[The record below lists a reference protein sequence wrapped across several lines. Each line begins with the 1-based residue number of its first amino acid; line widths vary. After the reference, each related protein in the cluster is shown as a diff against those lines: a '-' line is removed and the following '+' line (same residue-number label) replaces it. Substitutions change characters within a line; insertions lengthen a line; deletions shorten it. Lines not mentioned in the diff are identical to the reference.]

1 MNRFLFCAYFA
12 ILSSKG
18 VYHMATHIATSLFD
32 NGIRNCKECRRD
44 LPDDYLEDVCP
55 ACKERILFSNVKE
68 FIRENDVT
76 EFDVAKEFN
85 IPLFKVKG
93 WIREGRIEYKELQ
106 QPAMKNLHCQ
116 KCGKEISFG
125 SLCTECLRKANIS
138 GSAALMPNS
147 SDEEKF
153 RFLQK

>member
-1 MNRFLFCAYFA
+1 
-12 ILSSKG
+12 
-18 VYHMATHIATSLFD
+18 MATLMAASLFD
-32 NGIRNCKECRRD
+32 NDIHTCKECRRE
-44 LPDDYLEDVCP
+44 LPNNYKEEICP
-55 ACKERILFSNVKE
+55 ACKERILFSEVKD
-68 FIRENDVT
+68 FIRENDVN
-76 EFDVAKEFN
+76 EFEVAQKFN

-106 QPAMKNLHCQ
+106 RPSMKNLHCQ

-138 GSAALMPNS
+138 GSASLLPNGS
-147 SDEEKF
+147 EEEKF